1 MRTLNGGV
9 AYVACVVEDDLYERG
24 TGLRKQHVEGLADVI
39 ACALSCRS
47 TNTAE
52 WQAVLPRRH
61 VDDKSKE
68 RYVSRL
74 LANPLIS
81 PLRVMQGFI
90 PEIAEM
96 AGSNGKTIILLMDQ
110 SRIADGFECLM
121 LSIRTGERALP
132 LTWEVRETSGSIGFE
147 RQKPLLDAAF
157 AMLPESASIL
167 LLGDRFYGTAALIR
181 WCQEHGW
188 DYRLRLRENLVL
200 HHEGG
205 ELTTGEAAKAGLTVL
220 QNVCLGESGVE
231 THIGILHEKGHPEPW
246 IIAMSEPP
254 SKGRVLDYGMRW
266 GIEPLFSDFKSRGF
280 GITKTQLR
288 HPDRIERLILVLT
301 LALYWAASTGMQPKP
316 SRYTQKN

>member
-1 MRTLNGGV
+1 
-9 AYVACVVEDDLYERG
+9 
-24 TGLRKQHVEGLADVI
+24 VEGLADVI